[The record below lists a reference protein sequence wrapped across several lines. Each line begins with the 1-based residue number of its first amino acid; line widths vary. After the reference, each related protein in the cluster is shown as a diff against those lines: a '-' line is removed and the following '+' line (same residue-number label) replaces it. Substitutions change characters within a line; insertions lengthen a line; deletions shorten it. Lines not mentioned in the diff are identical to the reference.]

1 VSAKIS
7 IGYDLG
13 GTSCGIGLFD
23 IESGLLRASSVYKV
37 DSELPGKEIFD
48 GICAATEKLLEENGV
63 DKSDIGSVCFATAGT
78 LGPKGAK
85 DPAQIE
91 HILISPN
98 IPGMNGFPL
107 KDEYLKRF
115 PGVLFLVE
123 NDANAAGWAEW
134 FYGTG
139 RDERVRTLIGF
150 TLGTGLG
157 GYVIVDGNMIRPA
170 ELGHVVV
177 ETDPSAF
184 TCGCGSRGCAEAYV
198 SIGGM
203 KRIARGVM
211 MEAPESK
218 LWEIPPDKLD
228 PLPIAN
234 LAREGDRGALLVYAK
249 VGYYLGK
256 LIWNLKRVCEPDAV
270 VFSGN
275 ISRSLDLMLPA
286 MQAVLN
292 EDPLIESQPI
302 IKATE
307 LGPDKAG
314 IMGAAGLAIKYYK
327 GSFEKT

>member
-1 VSAKIS
+1 VGDRIA

-23 IESGLLRASSVYKV
+23 IDSGELLASTAHKI
-37 DSELPGKEIFD
+37 DSSLPGEEIFE
-48 GICAATEKLLEENGV
+48 GICSSTEELLEKQGFTK
-63 DKSDIGSVCFATAGT
+63 DQIGAVCFATAGT

-85 DPAQIE
+85 DPAEIE
-91 HILISPN
+91 QILISPN
-98 IPGMNGFPL
+98 IPGMNRFPL
-107 KDEYLKRF
+107 KREYLRRF
-115 PGVLFLVE
+115 PGVLFLME

-134 FYGTG
+134 FYGVG
-139 RDERVRTLIGF
+139 RDEKVRTLVGF

-157 GYVIVDGNMIRPA
+157 GYIIIDGNMVRPA
-170 ELGHVVV
+170 ELGHIII
-177 ETDPSAF
+177 DSSPSAP
-184 TCGCGSRGCAEAYV
+184 TCGCGSRGCAEAFV
-198 SIGGM
+198 SIEGI
-203 KRIARGVM
+203 KRIAKQVM
-211 MEAPESK
+211 LEHPESK
-218 LWEIPPDKLD
+218 LWGIPPDKLD
-228 PLPIAN
+228 PKPIAE
-234 LAREGDRGALLVYAK
+234 LAREGDKAALLVYAK

-286 MQAVLN
+286 MKAVLE
-292 EDPLIESQPI
+292 EDGLIESQPM

-327 GSFEKT
+327 AAHS

>member
-1 VSAKIS
+1 MKAKIS

-23 IESGLLRASSVYKV
+23 IESGELKASDVHKV
-37 DSELPGKEIFD
+37 DSTLPGREIFN
-48 GICAATEKLLEENGV
+48 GICEATERLLEENDLGKEDV
-63 DKSDIGSVCFATAGT
+63 GSVCFATAGT

-85 DPAQIE
+85 DPSEIE

-98 IPGMNGFPL
+98 IPGMNRFPL
-107 KDEYLKRF
+107 KGEYLKRF
-115 PGVLFLVE
+115 PGVLFLME

-134 FYGTG
+134 FYGIG
-139 RDERVRTLIGF
+139 RDEKVRTLVGF

-157 GYVIVDGNMIRPA
+157 GYIIVDGNMIRPA

-177 ETDPSAF
+177 NTDPSAF
-184 TCGCGSRGCAEAYV
+184 QCGCGARGCAEAYV

-203 KRIARGVM
+203 KRIARQIM
-211 MEAPESK
+211 MENPDSK
-218 LWEIPPDKLD
+218 LWEIPPEDLD

-234 LAREGDRGALLVYAK
+234 LAREGDHGALLVYAK

-286 MQAVLN
+286 MKAVLS
-292 EDPLIESQPI
+292 EDTLIESQPMI
-302 IKATE
+302 RATE

-314 IMGAAGLAIKYYK
+314 IMGAGGLAIMYYK
-327 GSFEKT
+327 QSL